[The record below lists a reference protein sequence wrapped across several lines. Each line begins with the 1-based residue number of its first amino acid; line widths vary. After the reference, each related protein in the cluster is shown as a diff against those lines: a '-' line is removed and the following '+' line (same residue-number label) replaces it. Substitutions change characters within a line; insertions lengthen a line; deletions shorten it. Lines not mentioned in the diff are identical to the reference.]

1 MKPGHLALVPEGEL
15 LSIDEQASIDQAAAP
30 PYEEAFREQQQKIQL
45 LSKYYDD
52 VVAELRAMLDE
63 SEEGSYIRP
72 SVASTPSADD

>member
-15 LSIDEQASIDQAAAP
+15 LSMDEQASTDQAANA
-30 PYEEAFREQQQKIQL
+30 YDEAFRAQQQKIQL

-63 SEEGSYIRP
+63 SEEGGWIRP
-72 SVASTPSADD
+72 GVAPAPSAGE